1 MVSVLAW
8 RLARGGPPML
18 ALTGSAI
25 ARLLHVQG
33 RVSCER
39 VMLAD
44 CKVATEEITPF
55 LWMSALA
62 PLH

>member
-1 MVSVLAW
+1 
-8 RLARGGPPML
+8 ML